1 MASEPASGAVPSSP
15 PGPAPD
21 ATMPYPNPNSFAYPE
36 PYPYPYATPG
46 YYYPWMYAPQAP
58 RLGTWALVSMIC
70 GAVSIVSLQSIL
82 AVLAIVFGF
91 IGLNEVKK
99 SQGTVEGRG
108 FAIAGIVTGFI
119 SIGLTLAFIALYILY
134 FVFLFSALNTLPG

>member
-1 MASEPASGAVPSSP
+1 MASEPTSSAIPSSP
-15 PGPAPD
+15 SSPAPD
-21 ATMPYPNPNSFAYPE
+21 ATTSYPNPYPYPE
-36 PYPYPYATPG
+36 PYSYPYPYAAPG
-46 YYYPWMYAPQAP
+46 YYYPWMFAQQAP

-70 GAVSIVSLQSIL
+70 GAVSIATFQS
-82 AVLAIVFGF
+82 VLAILAIIFGF

-119 SIGLTLAFIALYILY
+119 SVGITLLFIALYILY
-134 FVFLFSALNTLPG
+134 FIVLFSMLNTLPD